1 MPCSWEILWCRRTSN
16 GESLTGTTNSTWGQR
31 PRKTWPCQ
39 VNWTL
44 LTCDIMWPTCI
55 LGTFREDPQYP
66 NSSRHL
72 SVLLALQCFA
82 SWTRVPSNSWYIIYN
97 GIYIYIHITHFQLA
111 AVQIVQM
118 KHLAT
123 PQGQECHSVQPA
135 SLQINSGHAYS
146 AGYLIVE
153 LYELLEL
160 LLFGKAR

>member
-97 GIYIYIHITHFQLA
+97 GIYIYTHNTLPTCSCSNCTDE
-111 AVQIVQM
+111 
-118 KHLAT
+118 T
-123 PQGQECHSVQPA
+123 PRNSTRPGMPFCPTSVTANQFRTR
-135 SLQINSGHAYS
+135 
-146 AGYLIVE
+146 
-153 LYELLEL
+153 
-160 LLFGKAR
+160 LFRWISYCGTFMNF